1 MGQTNLMH
9 KISRFS
15 ILSCFPLL
23 FQLASATEDAI
34 AGKKEKGLHPRD
46 IDAFWLQRNLRKYFD
61 DPVVA
66 QSKAGEVLG
75 ILKVRNMEMQLNQ
88 LRYELQALNSKK
100 I

>member
-1 MGQTNLMH
+1 MDF
-9 KISRFS
+9 ISSVF
-15 ILSCFPLL
+15 L

-75 ILKVRNMEMQLNQ
+75 ILKVRNNEMQQEVSFFL
-88 LRYELQALNSKK
+88 K
-100 I
+100 